1 MMSMDVV
8 ERPDWFNEESYKRLK
23 NQFFIAV
30 WYSLTQSSFL
40 PLPLS
45 KAELKKFED
54 NVAMHFCISGSSFTR
69 VVERHL
75 LEAFKIARLYVVLLD
90 RRKLADTALDRCYL
104 RRCKVAY

>member
-1 MMSMDVV
+1 MSMDVV

-45 KAELKKFED
+45 KAELKTVKD
-54 NVAMHFCISGSSFTR
+54 NVAMHFYISGSSFIRKPTELWVFNSLNPKPISTR
-69 VVERHL
+69 
-75 LEAFKIARLYVVLLD
+75 AKKWKINIHCNKKKGKMYD
-90 RRKLADTALDRCYL
+90 S
-104 RRCKVAY
+104 